1 MIALYLVLVEL
12 GKVRFYRVGP
22 NGPPVA
28 PRRPEREH
36 WIHHRAAR
44 WSIHG
49 RPRRSRPPTNP
60 SRPSSPGHGSH

>member
-28 PRRPEREH
+28 PRRPGREL
-36 WIHHRAAR
+36 WTPPRAAR
-44 WSIHG
+44 GSLPG
-49 RPRRSRPPTNP
+49 PPRRSRPPTNP